1 MASPA
6 KKIIEEHPIAKNT
19 TKKLVIRA
27 KKQEVSFPLYD
38 RLVQQVEAKKIE
50 EPNNKIWPQ
59 ISKLDLKNAQVIYL
73 IILHYARLHGNKEE
87 IPYARKVPEGG
98 RGAIYDVESLPLELK
113 LILTEC
119 ISEIT
124 GD

>member
-1 MASPA
+1 MAT
-6 KKIIEEHPIAKNT
+6 KVTTEEGVK

-27 KKQEVSFPLYD
+27 KKPEISFPLYD
-38 RLVQQVEAKKIE
+38 RLVSQVNAKKLE

-59 ISKLDLKNAQVIYL
+59 ISKLDLKNAQIVYF
-73 IILHYARLHGNKEE
+73 IIMHYARLHGNKEE

-119 ISEIT
+119 INEIT
-124 GD
+124 AD

>member
-1 MASPA
+1 MAT
-6 KKIIEEHPIAKNT
+6 KVTTEEGVK

-27 KKQEVSFPLYD
+27 KKPEVSFPLYD
-38 RLVQQVEAKKIE
+38 RLVSQVNAKKLE

-59 ISKLDLKNAQVIYL
+59 ISKLDLKNAQIVYF
-73 IILHYARLHGNKEE
+73 IIMHYARLHGNKEE

-124 GD
+124 TD